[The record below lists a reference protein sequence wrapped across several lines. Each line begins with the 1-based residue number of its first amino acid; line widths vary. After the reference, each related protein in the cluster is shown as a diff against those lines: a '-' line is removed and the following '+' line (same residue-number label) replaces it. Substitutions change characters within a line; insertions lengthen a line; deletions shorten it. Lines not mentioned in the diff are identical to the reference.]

1 MNLCKQ
7 ICTRLL
13 ATFVAAGIPNVLAG
27 MVVEVEVWKAAVM
40 SGAVAVLGV
49 VQVLAV
55 AYKADGKLTAA
66 EIEEAFKG

>member
-1 MNLCKQ
+1 MYKQ
-7 ICTRLL
+7 IATRLA

-27 MVVEVEVWKAAVM
+27 IVVDVEVWKAAVM

-49 VQVLAV
+49 VQVLAA
-55 AYKADGKLTAA
+55 AYRADGKLTAD

>member
-1 MNLCKQ
+1 MNMCKQ
-7 ICTRLL
+7 ICTRLA

-27 MVVEVEVWKAAVM
+27 IVVDVEVWKAAVM

-49 VQVLAV
+49 VQVLAA
-55 AYKADGKLTAA
+55 AYKADGKLTVD

>member
-1 MNLCKQ
+1 MNMYKQ
-7 ICTRLL
+7 IATRLF
-13 ATFVAAGIPNVLAG
+13 ATFIAAGIPNVLAG

-49 VQVLAV
+49 VQVLAA
-55 AYKADGKLTAA
+55 AYRADGKLTAA